1 MPKNKEALKRYR
13 IIHNVLRRGGKHK
26 TSRIVEICNDAGIP
40 IKLRTIQKDL
50 EDLAEDTELGFF
62 LPIKKDDASKTYYY
76 KEIPKNIFPSLE
88 LEQDEINALLFY
100 AKTISQYKEYP
111 LFNEITKAIQKVIE
125 NSNISPNVQE
135 LFEKNT
141 ILETENHPSIGGIEM
156 IAEILDAITKKK
168 VLSVEY
174 QKFDDKIKTHEIKPL
189 LLKEDKKL
197 WYILGISV
205 KRDSIITLA
214 LDRIVDVSIK
224 EGGFDEI
231 TFDSNEYFKYSFGV
245 TVSENE
251 PIEVIISF
259 EPDQGNYLKNLPLH
273 HTQEILEDSD
283 NEFIIKVMVKPSY
296 EFYSKIL
303 SYGKTATILSPDFLK
318 KEFLNIFNSAVSNYK
333 LVR

>member
-40 IKLRTIQKDL
+40 VKLRTIQKDL

-62 LPIKKDDASKTYYY
+62 LPIIKDDASKTYYY
-76 KEIPKNIFPSLE
+76 KEIPNNIFPSLE
-88 LEQDEINALLFY
+88 LEQDEIIALLFY

-111 LFNEITKAIQKVIE
+111 LFNEITKAIQKVIK
-125 NSNISPNVQE
+125 NSNISPNIQE

-156 IAEILDAITKKK
+156 IAEILNAITKKK
-168 VLSVEY
+168 FLSVEY
-174 QKFDDKIKTHEIKPL
+174 QKFDDKIKTHEIKPI

-197 WYILGISV
+197 WYVLGISI
-205 KRDSIITLA
+205 KRNSLITLA
-214 LDRIVDVSIK
+214 LDRIVDVSTK
-224 EGGFDEI
+224 DEEFDEI

-245 TVSENE
+245 TVSEND
-251 PIEVIISF
+251 PIEVVISF
-259 EPDQGNYLKNLPLH
+259 EPNQGNYLKNLPLH
-273 HTQEILEDSD
+273 HTQEIIEDSD
-283 NEFIIKVMVKPSY
+283 NKFVIKVMVKPSY

-303 SYGKTATILSPDFLK
+303 SYGKTATIISPRSLK
-318 KEFLNIFNSAVSNYK
+318 EEFTNIFEQALSNYK
-333 LVR
+333 TGK